1 MDISEKLKKG
11 YEIAQWCDNPW
22 SPEGKERYENALKKF
37 GELLKHPWLAELA
50 SGKISILD
58 LGAGRGIGGV
68 ALAKT
73 LIDKDVEVELTMVDL
88 RESAVK
94 DSLKFAKEERIKA
107 KAYRMDAIEAYKLGR
122 FDLVLMYGAILA
134 HFDSW
139 ALPRLFAS
147 AAEALRENGV
157 VIVEE
162 MDRIHAIFMSRF
174 KEFIVENPKPE
185 ALSISVHAGYDPVKG
200 SYLRN
205 YIRVKDWEVVTLPVN
220 FRSISTIAS
229 TLWLFLKDI
238 DIVRTETE
246 NLYLVLGKTP
256 RGLLKPEH
264 LEEPTVIKRGKTLE
278 FFLVI

>member
-1 MDISEKLKKG
+1 MDISEKLEKG
-11 YEIAQWCDNPW
+11 YEIAQWRDDPW
-22 SPEGKERYENALKKF
+22 SPEGRKRYESALKKF
-37 GELLKHPWLAELA
+37 GKLSQHPWLTELT
-50 SGKISILD
+50 SSDKVSILD

-68 ALAKT
+68 ALAKV
-73 LIDKDVEVELTMVDL
+73 LANKGLEVELTMVDL
-88 RESAVK
+88 RESAVR
-94 DSLKFAKEERIKA
+94 DSLKFAKEKGVKA
-107 KAYRMDAIEAYKLGR
+107 KAYKMDAVEAYRLGR

-147 AAEALRENGV
+147 AAEALEEKGV
-157 VIVEE
+157 VVVEE
-162 MDRIHAIFMSRF
+162 MDRVHVIFMSKF

-238 DIVRTETE
+238 DIVKTETE

-256 RGLLKPEH
+256 RRLLKPEH
-264 LEEPTVIKRGKTLE
+264 LEEPTVVKRGKPWN
-278 FFLVI
+278 FL

>member
-1 MDISEKLKKG
+1 MDASEKLEKG
-11 YEIAQWCDNPW
+11 YEIARWRDNPW
-22 SPEGKERYENALKKF
+22 SLEGRERYENALKKF
-37 GELLKHPWLAELA
+37 EKLLKHPWLAKLA
-50 SGKISILD
+50 SDKISILD

-73 LIDKDVEVELTMVDL
+73 LIGKGVEVELTMVDL

-94 DSLKFAKEERIKA
+94 DSLKFAEEEGVRA
-107 KAYRMDAIEAYKLGR
+107 KAYKMDAIEAYKLGR
-122 FDLVLMYGAILA
+122 FNLVLMYGAILA

-147 AAEALRENGV
+147 AAETLRENGV

-162 MDRIHAIFMSRF
+162 MDRTHAIFMSRF

-205 YIRVKDWEVVTLPVN
+205 YIRVRDWEAVTLPMN

-229 TLWLFLKDI
+229 ILWLFLKDI
-238 DIVRTETE
+238 DIVRAEAE
-246 NLYLVLGKTP
+246 NIYLVLGKTP
-256 RGLLKPEH
+256 RRLLKPEH
-264 LEEPTVIKRGKTLE
+264 LEDPTVIKRGKPWS
-278 FFLVI
+278 FP